1 MKKTFPFFIA
11 IIAVAL
17 LSGCAKERDNYD
29 KFLTTGTWT
38 LSSATQE
45 QKSVTNYNYIAL
57 ATPDRTET
65 SENNTTIADGKS
77 TNIGFSQTALSPG
90 TTTFTRQTQKGNL
103 SWTMKFN
110 KDGTYELTRTSQR
123 LSSQTDTHIGNGP
136 VTNITE
142 SAETSTQTGMWSW
155 QNNTD
160 TKQTL
165 LIESFG
171 VALNV
176 DISKNSL
183 ALSYKQTSTS
193 TGRGSDGLGQYDET
207 SSSDANLVF
216 NFSK

>member
-1 MKKTFPFFIA
+1 
-11 IIAVAL
+11 
-17 LSGCAKERDNYD
+17 
-29 KFLTTGTWT
+29 
-38 LSSATQE
+38 
-45 QKSVTNYNYIAL
+45 
-57 ATPDRTET
+57 
-65 SENNTTIADGKS
+65 
-77 TNIGFSQTALSPG
+77 
-90 TTTFTRQTQKGNL
+90 
-103 SWTMKFN
+103 
-110 KDGTYELTRTSQR
+110 
-123 LSSQTDTHIGNGP
+123 
-136 VTNITE
+136 
-142 SAETSTQTGMWSW
+142 MWSW

>member
-65 SENNTTIADGKS
+65 SENNNTIADGKS
-77 TNIGFSQTALSPG
+77 TQVQFSQTALLPG
-90 TTTFTRQTQKGNL
+90 TTTFSRQTQIGNL

-110 KDGTYELTRTSQR
+110 KDGTYELTRTYQR

-136 VTNITE
+136 VTKHNRIGRNLNRNRDVVLAKQHGYKTNLTNRKFWRCIE
-142 SAETSTQTGMWSW
+142 CRYFKKQSCAFFKTSINWH
-155 QNNTD
+155 
-160 TKQTL
+160 KQR
-165 LIESFG
+165 FG
-171 VALNV
+171 
-176 DISKNSL
+176 
-183 ALSYKQTSTS
+183 
-193 TGRGSDGLGQYDET
+193 RFGS
-207 SSSDANLVF
+207 VR
-216 NFSK
+216 